1 VLSTGG
7 LKHAPSR
14 APRAAREQI
23 LGYCVGVTAPR
34 RLLALLSAPVFCTA
48 ACTRTS
54 QTELTTQGRA
64 AGPVADAAPSV
75 RPVDASA
82 APADA
87 GPASAAEAGATPTR
101 ASVDGP
107 HYLPLSPDRP
117 IYYAFPA
124 GSAFARLI
132 GVFHGMCGPPSYAC
146 GKWLEAAVDVG
157 AVVCPTGN
165 AKCGDSQVG
174 PPSWEAPSWGELV
187 VAMDK
192 DLEQSVSRV
201 IAKHPKSIRREGAI
215 LTGYSRGAY
224 AAPVV
229 ASMHPG
235 RWPYLILIEADVT
248 LTVQSLE
255 RSRVRAVALVAGELG
270 TEIAGMRKT
279 AETLAAAGYPAR
291 LFVMPKTGHLYS
303 ENMEEVMASALA
315 FVLQHEPDAG

>member
-1 VLSTGG
+1 M
-7 LKHAPSR
+7 
-14 APRAAREQI
+14 
-23 LGYCVGVTAPR
+23 TASL
-34 RLLALLSAPVFCTA
+34 RLLALSSVPLLCAA
-48 ACTRTS
+48 ACARTS
-54 QTELTTQGRA
+54 QTELTTQAHA
-64 AGPVADAAPSV
+64 AGPITDASTAARVTDASPALADAAPPNV
-75 RPVDASA
+75 AEASA
-82 APADA
+82 A
-87 GPASAAEAGATPTR
+87 SAH

-117 IYYAFPA
+117 IYYALPA
-124 GSAFARLI
+124 GSPSARLI

-146 GKWLEAAVDVG
+146 GKWLNAAVDVG

-165 AKCGDSQVG
+165 AKCGDSPVG

-192 DLEQSVSRV
+192 DLEQSVARV
-201 IAKHPKSIRREGAI
+201 VAKHPKSIRREGAI

-235 RWPYLILIEADVT
+235 RWPYMILIEADVT
-248 LTVQSLE
+248 LTVQSLQ
-255 RSRVRAVALVAGELG
+255 RSRVRAVALVAGEVG

-315 FVLQHEPDAG
+315 FLLEHEPDAG